1 MAKPRT
7 YETATHRYVPA
18 GKDVWG
24 QQVYAAYLKLSGGEV
39 FAGYRYRRTAKDFAR
54 LRKLYG
60 PRTPLAR
67 WEECP
72 EWVVVVVG

>member
-1 MAKPRT
+1 MRE
-7 YETATHRYVPA
+7 YDNGVWRYVPA

-24 QQVYAAYLKLSGGEV
+24 RPVYAAYFLGR

-60 PRTPLAR
+60 HDVPASR

-72 EWVVVVVG
+72 EWCVVLY